1 VGYARTV
8 TDREA
13 LESLSAA
20 ELHDRA
26 TRLAWRRLDVGF
38 LWHLLSTIPEA
49 RAAVGDEDRSEIDIL
64 RPLALLNDLVDA
76 DRGELAEG
84 LRPLY
89 LGYLMEHEKPED
101 LEASDGPDLAALGG
115 PEEEPQ
121 EKKEEEQEEDVDD

>member
-1 VGYARTV
+1 V

-13 LESLSAA
+13 LDGLSAQ

-64 RPLALLNDLVDA
+64 RPLALLNDLVDS

-89 LGYLMEHEKPED
+89 LDYLVDHERAED
-101 LEASDGPDLAALGG
+101 LEASEGPDLGAPGG
-115 PEEEPQ
+115 PEEDP
-121 EKKEEEQEEDVDD
+121 DD

>member
-1 VGYARTV
+1 V
-8 TDREA
+8 TERET
-13 LESLSAA
+13 LEGLSAQ

-38 LWHLLSTIPEA
+38 LWHLLSAIPEA

-89 LGYLMEHEKPED
+89 LDYLVEHEKPQD
-101 LEASDGPDLAALGG
+101 LEASDAPDLGAPVG
-115 PEEEPQ
+115 P
-121 EKKEEEQEEDVDD
+121 EEEQEEDLDD

>member
-1 VGYARTV
+1 M

-13 LESLSAA
+13 LEALSAA

-89 LGYLMEHEKPED
+89 LDYLVEHEKPGD
-101 LEASDGPDLAALGG
+101 LEAADDPDLGASGG
-115 PEEEPQ
+115 PEEDP
-121 EKKEEEQEEDVDD
+121 DDRP